1 MGELEGMMGRATES
15 RTDVQSQRRVRF
27 LMGRESMRLDLDGW
41 LGELCPRG
49 GGGVSARGVMLD
61 FVGN

>member
-1 MGELEGMMGRATES
+1 MGELDGMAGRAIES

-27 LMGRESMRLDLDGW
+27 LTGRKLDEW

-49 GGGVSARGVMLD
+49 GGGVSARGVMLE
-61 FVGN
+61 FVV

>member
-1 MGELEGMMGRATES
+1 MGESEGMAGRAIES

-27 LMGRESMRLDLDGW
+27 LTGRDLDGW

-49 GGGVSARGVMLD
+49 GGGVSARGVMVE
-61 FVGN
+61 FVV